1 MKIPNI
7 PCLSSIFILFI
18 FITIQSLC
26 STCVV
31 ADASE
36 NTTWKERRAYI
47 VHVEAMPTSTN
58 LTSTHQQ
65 WHESFIPTTSSEGLL
80 YSFKHVMNG
89 FAAMLTEEEVEALS
103 KRDEFLHAQPSKTY
117 QLATTYSP
125 KFLGLEARNR
135 QFWEG
140 AAGYGKG
147 VVIGVIDTGITPLH
161 QSFNDYEMPPP
172 PKKWK
177 GRCEFESQDLCNNKI
192 IGARSFN
199 HRGGCTT
206 PMDKH
211 GHGTH
216 TAGIAAG
223 RFVKNASVLGSANG
237 TASGIAPDSH
247 LAIYNVCDESG
258 SSCPDVDILAGIEA
272 AIEDGVD
279 VLSISLAIPTDDLPL
294 YKDLISIASFK
305 AVIEKGV
312 VVSASAGNSGPEK
325 STVKNTSPWIITVGA
340 STLDRRVRA
349 VVKLDN
355 GMELEGQSAYQPKS
369 EPCLRS
375 LVYPES
381 QSDENSTN
389 CLNLD
394 ALKNMNVRGKI
405 VVCDGLEPEE
415 SRGLLGSGVVKQ
427 TENVKNS
434 GGSSMIR
441 KGRKKEGL
449 DTKMSIDALLM
460 SSVKFPMSAIN
471 YEDGET
477 LVKKYIKKYS
487 STAKA
492 RIDFLGTEIGGE
504 NNPAPGVASFSAR
517 GPATVTP
524 GFIKP
529 DIIAPGVNILA
540 ASHNLDDSDP
550 PYVMMS
556 GTSMSCP
563 HISGVTALLKSAHP
577 HWSSAMIKSAII
589 TTSDVTNT
597 AGKNILDQYSQR
609 VASFQAMG
617 SGHVNPV
624 KANNP
629 GLVYD
634 SQHTKKD
641 YVKYLCGLGYT
652 GKQVSLFLGQKSI
665 CSDDERKTIQGV
677 DLNYPSM
684 IVDLTHSNKY
694 RRRFSRIVTNVG
706 RPQNYTVSVT
716 PPHGV
721 SVTVR
726 PKTLT
731 FKSVGQRLKFSVD
744 VRWDSDSKEFS
755 SFLEE
760 YGDFTWVSSDRKIKV
775 RSPIIIT
782 KEKHVQYD

>member
-1 MKIPNI
+1 MPYFR
-7 PCLSSIFILFI
+7 SIFILLIAI
-18 FITIQSLC
+18 FIQSLC
-26 STCVV
+26 FTDHLVEASST
-31 ADASE
+31 DES
-36 NTTWKERRAYI
+36 WKERRPYI
-47 VHVEAMPTSTN
+47 VHVQDMPSENN
-58 LTSTHQQ
+58 LTMSHHQ
-65 WHESFIPTTSSEGLL
+65 WHQSFIPSTSSEGLM
-80 YSFKHVMNG
+80 YSFRHVMNG

-103 KRDEFLHAQPSKTY
+103 KRDEFLHAQPSKIY

-125 KFLGLEARNR
+125 KFLGLEARHR
-135 QFWEG
+135 EFWKDT
-140 AAGYGKG
+140 AGYGKG
-147 VVIGVIDTGITPLH
+147 VIIGVIDTGIMPLH
-161 QSFNDYEMPPP
+161 PSFNDDEMSPPP
-172 PKKWK
+172 RKWK
-177 GRCEFESQDLCNNKI
+177 GRCEFDSQDLCNNKI

-199 HRGGCTT
+199 HRTCYST

-216 TAGIAAG
+216 TAGTVAG
-223 RFVKNASVLGSANG
+223 RFVKGANVLGSANG
-237 TASGIAPDSH
+237 TASGIAPDAH

-258 SSCPDVDILAGIEA
+258 STCPDVDILAGIEA

-279 VLSISLAIPTDDLPL
+279 ILSISLAIPADDLPL
-294 YKDLISIASFK
+294 YKDFISIASFK
-305 AVIEKGV
+305 AVIEKGI

-349 VVKLDN
+349 VVKLNN
-355 GMELEGQSAYQPKS
+355 GMELEGQSAYQPET
-369 EPCLRS
+369 EPCMRS

-381 QSDENSTN
+381 ESDENSTN

-394 ALKNMNVRGKI
+394 ALKNMDVRGKI

-449 DTKMSIDALLM
+449 DTKMSMEELLM
-460 SSVKFPMSAIN
+460 SSIKFPMSAIN

-477 LVKKYIKKYS
+477 LVKKYIKKS
-487 STAKA
+487 GSNPTAK
-492 RIDFLGTEIGGE
+492 IDFLGTEIGGK
-504 NNPAPGVASFSAR
+504 NNPAPAVTSFSSR
-517 GPATVTP
+517 GPSKVTP

-529 DIIAPGVNILA
+529 DIISPGLNILA
-540 ASHNLDDSDP
+540 ASHSGPN
-550 PYVMMS
+550 YVMMS

-563 HISGVTALLKSAHP
+563 HISGVAALLKSAHP
-577 HWSSAMIKSAII
+577 HWSPAMIKSAII
-589 TTSDVTNT
+589 TTSDVTDT
-597 AGKNILDQYSQR
+597 AGKNIIDQYDRS

-652 GKQVSLFLGQKSI
+652 SKQVSIFLRHKST
-665 CSDDERKTIQGV
+665 CSDDEDKTVDGI

-706 RPQNYTVSVT
+706 RPQNYTVSIS
-716 PPHGV
+716 PPHGF

-726 PKTLT
+726 PKTLK
-731 FKSVGQRLKFSVD
+731 FKSVGQRLKFTVD
-744 VRWDSDSKEFS
+744 VRWDSDSEEYS

-775 RSPIIIT
+775 RSALIVT
-782 KEKHVQYD
+782 KESDVQYD